1 MISTIR
7 IMPKLQLIY
16 APNDI
21 FRKKAAHVN
30 LVDDNIRRIID
41 DMFEVLRIENGIGL
55 GANMVGVLQRIIVI
69 KMRGDELQTYSMVNP
84 EIIETSPETQT
95 FEEASL
101 SFLGISAHITRSSK
115 IKVKYLDY
123 EGNEQI
129 LEAQGLLST
138 VIQHEVDYLDGKIFL
153 DYLSKMKRDM
163 LINKM
168 KKHIK
173 NHPPHIHTS
182 SCSHDLL

>member
-1 MISTIR
+1 MTKSF
-7 IMPKLQLIY
+7 IMSKLQLIY

-21 FRKKAAHVN
+21 FRKKALPVELVN
-30 LVDDNIRRIID
+30 DDIRNIIK
-41 DMFEVLRIENGIGL
+41 DMFEVLRIENGRGL
-55 GANMVGVLQRIIVI
+55 GANMVGLLYRIIVI
-69 KMRGDELQTYSMVNP
+69 NMHENGELLTYSMVNP
-84 EIIETSPETQT
+84 EITEISKETQT

-101 SFLGISAHITRSSK
+101 SFPGISAKITRPKK

-123 EGNEQI
+123 EGRKQL
-129 LEAQGLLST
+129 LEADNFLST
-138 VIQHEVDYLDGKIFL
+138 VVQHEIDYLDGKIFL

-182 SCSHDLL
+182 SCSH

>member
-1 MISTIR
+1 
-7 IMPKLQLIY
+7 
-16 APNDI
+16 
-21 FRKKAAHVN
+21 
-30 LVDDNIRRIID
+30 
-41 DMFEVLRIENGIGL
+41 
-55 GANMVGVLQRIIVI
+55 
-69 KMRGDELQTYSMVNP
+69 MVNP
-84 EIIETSPETQT
+84 EITEISKETQT

-101 SFLGISAHITRSSK
+101 SFPGISAKITRPKK

-123 EGNEQI
+123 EGRKQL
-129 LEAQGLLST
+129 LEADNFLST
-138 VIQHEVDYLDGKIFL
+138 VVQHEIDYLDGKIFL

-182 SCSHDLL
+182 SCSH